1 MQSFSR
7 DIRTKL
13 AADDLQED
21 LVGQEAS
28 ESNKAGEEGE
38 GDGHQAGVEI
48 GPEAGLQ

>member
-13 AADDLQED
+13 STDDLKEY

-28 ESNKAGEEGE
+28 ESDEGGEEGE
-38 GDGHQAGVEI
+38 GDGHQAHVEI
-48 GPEAGLQ
+48 GPEAGAQ